1 MLYNKKGLTLSCLQ
15 GFRMHLFKKDE
26 VYTSS
31 ISNNKP
37 EVIFVYTSDALG
49 TVFYPSHLT
58 DSRSKLVF
66 IVLKKNVTLASP
78 MVIFKGLIES
88 FSNMTTTARKLFLEN
103 KHLGNCDCTAIIP
116 SCSHFT
122 MLVKKATTGMVCV
135 QPLN

>member
-66 IVLKKNVTLASP
+66 IV
-78 MVIFKGLIES
+78 
-88 FSNMTTTARKLFLEN
+88 
-103 KHLGNCDCTAIIP
+103 
-116 SCSHFT
+116 
-122 MLVKKATTGMVCV
+122 
-135 QPLN
+135 